1 MISRWRGSSRF
12 GQFLSLI
19 GLTLS
24 FVGCDRKTHEASE
37 GVRPI
42 KTIIV
47 VQGDDTHSRIFP
59 GVVEATKNAELAF
72 QVPGVIVD
80 FPVKEGQKVAKGDII
95 ARLRP
100 DEFEARLKTLQ
111 GELDQARANL
121 RALLAGQRPEEIMRL
136 EAQVRAADARL
147 ANAQIEY
154 NRSARLMRT
163 NAISKSDYDLAQT
176 AYKVAQEEHES
187 ARQVLEKGSIA
198 REEDIDAKEAAI
210 RGLEGRVVEAKLRL
224 DDTTLRAPYDG
235 VIAQRF
241 VEANQNVREKAPIV
255 RFQDAQELDIVVDV
269 PETVMA
275 NVRRADIVEIA
286 AEFSSAPGLQFPL
299 QIREIAQNADPAT
312 QTFKVRAAMRAPTEI
327 NILPGMTAQVNLTY
341 RQSRILGER
350 ILVPV
355 TAVFKDDS
363 GKQLVWV
370 IKEGL
375 VAARPVKLGEAVGSQ
390 LEILEGL
397 EPGEQIAV
405 AGVAMLRDG
414 MKVRDLGE
422 QLGGGQP

>member
-1 MISRWRGSSRF
+1 MLVI
-12 GQFLSLI
+12 L
-19 GLTLS
+19 
-24 FVGCDRKTHEASE
+24 GCDRKSPPTHEV
-37 GVRPI
+37 VRPV

-47 VQGDDTHSRIFP
+47 VEGDDTHARTFP

-80 FPVKEGQKVAKGDII
+80 FPVKEGQKVAKGDVI
-95 ARLRP
+95 AKLRP

-154 NRSARLMRT
+154 NRAARLLRT
-163 NAISKSDYDLAQT
+163 NSISKSDYDLAQT
-176 AYKVAQEEHES
+176 NYKVAQEEQES
-187 ARQVLEKGSIA
+187 SRQILEKGSIA

-241 VEANQNVREKAPIV
+241 VEANQNVREKAPVV

-275 NVRRADIVEIA
+275 NVRRSDIVEIV
-286 AEFSSAPGLQFPL
+286 AEFSSAPGLRFPL
-299 QIREIAQNADPAT
+299 QIREVAQNADPAT
-312 QTFKVRAAMRAPTEI
+312 QTFKVRAAMRAPTEV
-327 NILPGMTAQVNLTY
+327 NILPGMTAQVNLIY
-341 RQSRILGER
+341 RRSSILGDR
-350 ILVPV
+350 IQVPV
-355 TAVFKDDS
+355 TAVFKNDS

-370 IKEGL
+370 VSKEGV
-375 VAARPVKLGEAVGSQ
+375 VASRPVRLGEAVGSQ

-405 AGVAMLRDG
+405 AGVTLLRDG
-414 MKVRDLGE
+414 MNVRILGD
-422 QLGGGQP
+422 QLGGGQQ

>member
-1 MISRWRGSSRF
+1 MTSRWRGPGRSCPLISLL
-12 GQFLSLI
+12 GITFL
-19 GLTLS
+19 LS
-24 FVGCDRKTHEASE
+24 GCDRKPPATVEV
-37 GVRPI
+37 VRPV

-47 VQGDDTHSRIFP
+47 VQGDDTHSRTFP

-72 QVPGVIVD
+72 QVPGVIIE
-80 FPVKEGQKVAKGDII
+80 FPVKEGDKVAKGDVI

-136 EAQVRAADARL
+136 ESQVRAADARL

-154 NRSARLMRT
+154 NRAARLLRT

-176 AYKVAQEEHES
+176 AYRVAQEEHES

-198 REEDIDAKEAAI
+198 REEDIEAKEAAV

-255 RFQDAQELDIVVDV
+255 RFQDTQELDIVVDV

-275 NVRRADIVEIA
+275 NVRRSDIVETV
-286 AEFSSAPGLQFPL
+286 AEFSSAPGLRFPL
-299 QIREIAQNADPAT
+299 QIREVAQNADPAT
-312 QTFKVRAAMRAPTEI
+312 QTFKVRAAMRAPTEV
-327 NILPGMTAQVNLTY
+327 NILPGMTAQVNLSY
-341 RQSRILGER
+341 RRSSILGDR

-355 TAVFKDDS
+355 TSVFKDDS
-363 GKQLVWV
+363 GKQVVWIV
-370 IKEGL
+370 KEG
-375 VAARPVKLGEAVGSQ
+375 VVSARPIKLGEAVGNE
-390 LEILEGL
+390 LEIIEGV
-397 EPGEQIAV
+397 EPGEQIVV
-405 AGVAMLRDG
+405 AGVTLIRDG
-414 MKVRDLGE
+414 MKVRDLGD
-422 QLGGGQP
+422 QLGGGQ

>member
-1 MISRWRGSSRF
+1 MISRWRGFGRF
-12 GQFLSLI
+12 CPLFSLLGI
-19 GLTLS
+19 TCLLA
-24 FVGCDRKTHEASE
+24 GCDRKLPTTGEV
-37 GVRPI
+37 VRPV
-42 KTIIV
+42 KTIVV
-47 VQGDDTHSRIFP
+47 VQGDDTHSRTFP

-72 QVPGVIVD
+72 QVPGVIVE
-80 FPVKEGQKVAKGDII
+80 FPVKEGDKVAKGDVI

-100 DEFEARLKTLQ
+100 DEFQARLKTLQ

-136 EAQVRAADARL
+136 ESQVRAADARL

-154 NRSARLMRT
+154 NRAARLLRT

-198 REEDIDAKEAAI
+198 REEDIDAKEAAV

-275 NVRRADIVEIA
+275 NVRRSDIVEIV
-286 AEFSSAPGLQFPL
+286 AEFSSAPGLRFPL
-299 QIREIAQNADPAT
+299 EIREVAQNADPAT
-312 QTFKVRAAMRAPTEI
+312 QTFKVRAAMRAPTEV
-327 NILPGMTAQVNLTY
+327 NILPGMTAQVNLSY
-341 RQSRILGER
+341 RRSSILGDR

-355 TAVFKDDS
+355 ASVFKDDS
-363 GKQLVWV
+363 GKQVVWIV
-370 IKEGL
+370 KEGL
-375 VAARPVKLGEAVGSQ
+375 VAARPVKLGEAVGNE
-390 LEILEGL
+390 LEIVEGL
-397 EPGEQIAV
+397 EPGEQIVV
-405 AGVAMLRDG
+405 AGVALIRDG
-414 MKVRDLGE
+414 MKVRDLGG
-422 QLGGGQP
+422 QLGGGQR

>member
-1 MISRWRGSSRF
+1 
-12 GQFLSLI
+12 
-19 GLTLS
+19 
-24 FVGCDRKTHEASE
+24 
-37 GVRPI
+37 
-42 KTIIV
+42 
-47 VQGDDTHSRIFP
+47 VQGDDTHSRTFP

-72 QVPGVIVD
+72 QVPGVIIE
-80 FPVKEGQKVAKGDII
+80 FPVKEGDKVAKGDVI

-136 EAQVRAADARL
+136 ESQVRAADARL

-154 NRSARLMRT
+154 NRAARLLRT

-176 AYKVAQEEHES
+176 AYRVAQEEHES

-198 REEDIDAKEAAI
+198 REEDIEAKEAAV

-275 NVRRADIVEIA
+275 NVRRSDIVETV
-286 AEFSSAPGLQFPL
+286 AEFSSAPGLRFPL
-299 QIREIAQNADPAT
+299 QIREVAQNADPAT
-312 QTFKVRAAMRAPTEI
+312 QTFKVRAAMRAPTEV
-327 NILPGMTAQVNLTY
+327 NILPGMTAQVNLSY
-341 RQSRILGER
+341 RRSSILGDR

-355 TAVFKDDS
+355 TSVFKDDS
-363 GKQLVWV
+363 GKQVVWIV
-370 IKEGL
+370 KEG
-375 VAARPVKLGEAVGSQ
+375 VVSARPIKLGEAVGNE
-390 LEILEGL
+390 LEIIEGV
-397 EPGEQIAV
+397 EPGEQIVV
-405 AGVAMLRDG
+405 AGVTLIRDG
-414 MKVRDLGE
+414 MKVRDLGD
-422 QLGGGQP
+422 QLGGGQ

>member
-1 MISRWRGSSRF
+1 MTSRWRGPGRSCPLISLL
-12 GQFLSLI
+12 GITCLLS
-19 GLTLS
+19 
-24 FVGCDRKTHEASE
+24 GCDRKPPATVEV
-37 GVRPI
+37 VRPV

-47 VQGDDTHSRIFP
+47 VQGDDTHSRTFP

-72 QVPGVIVD
+72 QVPGVIIE
-80 FPVKEGQKVAKGDII
+80 FPVKEGDKVAKGDVI

-136 EAQVRAADARL
+136 ESQVRAADARL

-154 NRSARLMRT
+154 NRAARLLRT

-176 AYKVAQEEHES
+176 AYRVAQEEHES

-198 REEDIDAKEAAI
+198 REEDIEAKEAAV

-275 NVRRADIVEIA
+275 NVRRSDIVETV
-286 AEFSSAPGLQFPL
+286 AEFSSAPGLRFPL
-299 QIREIAQNADPAT
+299 QIREVAQNADPAT
-312 QTFKVRAAMRAPTEI
+312 QTFKVRAAMRAPTEV
-327 NILPGMTAQVNLTY
+327 NILPGMTAQVNLSY
-341 RQSRILGER
+341 RRSSILGDR

-355 TAVFKDDS
+355 TSVFKDDS
-363 GKQLVWV
+363 GKQVVWIV
-370 IKEGL
+370 KEG
-375 VAARPVKLGEAVGSQ
+375 VVSARPIKLGEAVGNE
-390 LEILEGL
+390 LEIIEGV
-397 EPGEQIAV
+397 EPGEQIVV
-405 AGVAMLRDG
+405 AGVTLIRDG
-414 MKVRDLGE
+414 MKVRDLGD
-422 QLGGGQP
+422 QLGGGQ

>member
-1 MISRWRGSSRF
+1 MISRWRGFGRF
-12 GQFLSLI
+12 CPLLSLLGI
-19 GLTLS
+19 TCLLA
-24 FVGCDRKTHEASE
+24 GCDRKLPTTSE
-37 GVRPI
+37 VVRPV
-42 KTIIV
+42 KTMVV

-72 QVPGVIVD
+72 QVPGVIVE
-80 FPVKEGQKVAKGDII
+80 FPVKEGDKVAKGDVI

-136 EAQVRAADARL
+136 ESQVRAADARL

-154 NRSARLMRT
+154 NRAARLLRT

-198 REEDIDAKEAAI
+198 REEDIEAKEAAV

-275 NVRRADIVEIA
+275 NVRRSDIVEIV
-286 AEFSSAPGLQFPL
+286 AEFSSAPGLRFPL
-299 QIREIAQNADPAT
+299 EIREVAQNADPAT
-312 QTFKVRAAMRAPTEI
+312 QTFKVRAAMRAPTEV
-327 NILPGMTAQVNLTY
+327 NILPGMTAQVNLSY
-341 RQSRILGER
+341 RRSSILGDR

-355 TAVFKDDS
+355 TSVFKNDS
-363 GKQLVWV
+363 GKQVVWIV
-370 IKEGL
+370 KEGL
-375 VAARPVKLGEAVGSQ
+375 VAARPVKLGEAVGNE
-390 LEILEGL
+390 LEIVEGL
-397 EPGEQIAV
+397 EPGEQIVV
-405 AGVAMLRDG
+405 AGVALIRDG
-414 MKVRDLGE
+414 MKVRDLGD
-422 QLGGGQP
+422 QLGGGQR